1 MEMTGGGGGG
11 EKAVT
16 VLCELGGADQ
26 RGDLE
31 VVLADG
37 TVAQVLGAFPSCGIA
52 LFLQLQLGGGQVQ
65 VQRRVLQFLRLRLF
79 FSGKVS
85 RFIGKLIIS
94 I

>member
-1 MEMTGGGGGG
+1 MEMTGGWGG

-16 VLCELGGADQ
+16 VLCELGGTDQ

-37 TVAQVLGAFPSCGIA
+37 TVAQVLDAFPSGGIA

-65 VQRRVLQFLRLRLF
+65 VQRRVLQLLRLRLF
-79 FSGKVS
+79 FSGKIQSV
-85 RFIGKLIIS
+85 IGKLIIS